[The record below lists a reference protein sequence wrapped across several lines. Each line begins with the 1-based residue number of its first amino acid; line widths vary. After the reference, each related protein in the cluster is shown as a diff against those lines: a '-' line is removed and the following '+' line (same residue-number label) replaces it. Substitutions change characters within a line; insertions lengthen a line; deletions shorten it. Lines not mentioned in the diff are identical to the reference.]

1 LRHLQKPPGSFTLR
15 ARGTP
20 GRVRTLKIE
29 GHGRKIL
36 VIDDDLAIR
45 VLLQAVLT
53 RMDFVVDLAEDGEI
67 GLQRL
72 AERQYD
78 LVLLD
83 LMMPR
88 VNGYEFLQRV
98 RKSAAPQPHVIV
110 FTAAGQRGVDKL
122 PAESVCA
129 SILKPF
135 DLESFIDMITDCVEE
150 RHDVQPAAEKTS

>member
-1 LRHLQKPPGSFTLR
+1 LRHLQKPPGSFTLH
-15 ARGTP
+15 AQVTP

-67 GLQRL
+67 GLTRL
-72 AERQYD
+72 AEREYD

-98 RKSAAPQPHVIV
+98 RNSVAPQPHVIV

-122 PAESVCA
+122 PSDSVCA

-150 RHDVQPAAEKTS
+150 RHGVRPPAEKTS